1 MSYASLQM
9 LTKRFGERVLIQLT
23 DRAEV
28 AAGEIDTSVVDQEL
42 VNTDAVINGYL
53 GNRYRL
59 PLDPVPEQVTD
70 LALSI
75 AIYKLHVYAPDEKIK
90 ADYQDA
96 LRMLRDISDGKVKL
110 DAAGV
115 EPASSGASGVQFIDR
130 ERPLSPESMTG
141 FI

>member
-1 MSYASLQM
+1 MTYATQAM
-9 LTKRFGERVLIQLT
+9 LVKRFGERTLVTLT
-23 DRAEV
+23 DRGDVPTGQIDADLV
-28 AAGEIDTSVVDQEL
+28 AQEL
-42 VNTDAVINGYL
+42 ANTDAVINGYV

-59 PLDPVPEQVTD
+59 PLDPTPELVTD

-75 AIYKLHVYAPDEKIK
+75 AIYKLHVYAPDPKVK
-90 ADYQDA
+90 DDYDQA
-96 LRMLRDISDGKVKL
+96 IRTLGHIADGKVKL

-130 ERPLSPESMTG
+130 ERPLTPESMRG

>member
-1 MSYASLQM
+1 MPYASLQM
-9 LTKRFGERVLIQLT
+9 LVKRFGERTLVQLT

-28 AAGEIDTSVVDQEL
+28 ATGEMDVTVVDQEL
-42 VNTDAVINGYL
+42 ANTDAVINGYL
-53 GNRYRL
+53 ANRYRL
-59 PLDPVPEQVTD
+59 PLDPVPDQVTD

-75 AIYKLHVYAPDEKIK
+75 AIYKLHVFAPDQKIK
-90 ADYQDA
+90 DDYQDA
-96 LRMLRDISDGKVKL
+96 LRMLRDISSGAVKL

-115 EPASSGASGVQFIDR
+115 EPASSGASGVEFIDR

>member
-1 MSYASLQM
+1 MPYASLQM
-9 LTKRFGERVLIQLT
+9 LVKRFGERTLVQLT

-28 AAGEIDTSVVDQEL
+28 ATGEMDVTVVDQEL
-42 VNTDAVINGYL
+42 ANTDAVINGYL
-53 GNRYRL
+53 ANRYRL
-59 PLDPVPEQVTD
+59 PLDPAPDQVTD

-75 AIYKLHVYAPDEKIK
+75 AIYKLHVFAPDQKIK
-90 ADYQDA
+90 DDYQDA
-96 LRMLRDISDGKVKL
+96 LRMLRDIATGTVKL

-115 EPASSGASGVQFIDR
+115 EPASSGASGVEFIDR